1 MNHGPIGLQPIA
13 LPLSY
18 TSTLALPAQT
28 RATVSAG
35 CTLASVVPP
44 LPLPQ
49 TVMHTPT
56 WVSLTASESHNIKC
70 EIISSHA

>member
-18 TSTLALPAQT
+18 TSTLAFLAQT

-35 CTLASVVPP
+35 CTLASVVLP

-56 WVSLTASESHNIKC
+56 WVSLTASENHNVKC
-70 EIISSHA
+70 AILFTQS